1 MENLSLNEAVGKD
14 EWRNET
20 FAQAMAL
27 FIRYV
32 EETYGGDPVQQA
44 QAYKQMLVDIAEE
57 TWGFPNAFGRW
68 RSVNGV

>member
-1 MENLSLNEAVGKD
+1 MENLSLNEVVGTD
-14 EWRNET
+14 EVMMET

-32 EETYGGDPVQQA
+32 EETHGPVEQT